1 MTIHDDEHPFADPED
16 ERDPIRRFRG
26 RLAAPVTVITS
37 GGPDDRAGLTV
48 SSIIVAEGQP
58 PTVHFLCGPE
68 NDVWDRIVE
77 TGTFVVHVL
86 EERHSAISDA
96 FAFIRPS
103 PGGPFKGLEVVDSPH
118 GPVIT
123 SIQTRAACRHVF
135 HRELTAHALV
145 EGAIE
150 SVSLHDMQRP
160 LGWFRGSYL
169 RRGQG
174 EGHS

>member
-1 MTIHDDEHPFADPED
+1 MTIHEDEHPFADPET
-16 ERDPIRRFRG
+16 ERDPIRRLRG
-26 RLAAPVTVITS
+26 RLAAPVTVVTS
-37 GGPDDRAGLTV
+37 GGPGDRAGLTV
-48 SSIIVAEGQP
+48 SSIIVAEGDP

-86 EERHSAISDA
+86 EDDHAGIADA
-96 FAFIRPS
+96 FAGIRPA
-103 PGGPFKGLEVVDSPH
+103 PGGPFRGLDVADSPH

-123 SIQTRAACRHVF
+123 SIRTRASCRHVF

-150 SVSLHDMQRP
+150 SVAIHDMQRP
-160 LGWFRGSYL
+160 LSWFRGSYL
-169 RRGQG
+169 RRGRA
-174 EGHS
+174 HS

>member
-1 MTIHDDEHPFADPED
+1 
-16 ERDPIRRFRG
+16 
-26 RLAAPVTVITS
+26 
-37 GGPDDRAGLTV
+37 V
-48 SSIIVAEGQP
+48 SSIIVAEGDP

-68 NDVWDRIVE
+68 NDVWDRILD

-86 EERHSAISDA
+86 AEGDAAVSDA
-96 FAFIRPS
+96 FAGVRPA
-103 PGGPFKGLEVVDSPH
+103 PGGPFRGLEVSDTPH

-123 SIQTRAACRHVF
+123 TIDTRAACRYLG
-135 HRELTAHALV
+135 HRDLTAHALV
-145 EGAIE
+145 EGAID
-150 SVSLHDMQRP
+150 SVTVHDLRRP